1 MTLLTTVMVRNRY
14 VIMVIIYAQY
24 RVGNNLSL
32 AETENI
38 TLSMHVAD
46 KRERKFCIRHA
57 VRHALIKKK
66 KKND

>member
-14 VIMVIIYAQY
+14 ITIMVIIYVQY
-24 RVGNNLSL
+24 HVSNNLSL

-38 TLSMHVAD
+38 MLSMHVAD

-66 KKND
+66 KKK